1 MAILTTSTRAP
12 KSLARADFIGR
23 WRTYVPGTGHHE
35 ALSFPALATGKCQ

>member
-23 WRTYVPGTGHHE
+23 WTSSADGERTSR
-35 ALSFPALATGKCQ
+35 ARATTRR